1 MKPKKFFTPILNVI
15 EPKKDRLLS
24 LKKVIQM
31 TGASDYILRVLFD
44 TGLINGEYYHRP
56 LIYESEIAKIKD
68 LIDKGFQEDNIIY
81 GAKKLGELLEEFSG
95 KKSWGNEFAEII
107 KRTTPDVILGT
118 AKVEIYKRFVEVPIF
133 SKKDI
138 SVERIKN
145 FVNGKIAKIQKK
157 KIKIIRSQNG
167 N

>member
-1 MKPKKFFTPILNVI
+1 MKPKKFFTPILNVV

-31 TGASDYILRVLFD
+31 TGASDYILRILFD
-44 TGLINGEYYHRP
+44 TGLIKGEYYHRP

-68 LIDKGFQEDNIIY
+68 LVDKGFQEDNIIY
-81 GAKKLGELLEEFSG
+81 GAKKLGELLEEFGG
-95 KKSWGNEFAEII
+95 KKSWGNEFAEIL
-107 KRTTPDVILGT
+107 KSTTPNVILGT